1 MGYVLTVYNEKRY
14 REFFLSEQDRA
25 EQELLLLKQEFSC
38 GETVRVRVKKTE
50 AGWQLLD
57 GVTYTVWKDGR
68 DYTGI
73 IWQEQEL
80 LRLIL
85 RDLTGAAMLIQKRD
99 PVCCIYEK
107 LALSGSGQLRIGKDI
122 RNEICYDVQN
132 CVSGEHAILEW
143 RDGIGVLHDI
153 SRNGVYI
160 NHSRAGTV
168 TRLQYGD
175 VLWIM
180 GLKLVFLGDM
190 LAVDARVPGLE
201 IRGGQAVFLEK
212 KALRKRAA
220 IPDVCQETVSMMH
233 RMPRS
238 LTPLDDKM
246 LKLRGRQSCSQE
258 QRGHGI

>member
-57 GVTYTVWKDGR
+57 GATYTVWKDGR

-80 LRLIL
+80 LRLTL

-107 LALSGSGQLRIGKDI
+107 LALSAAGSCGSERT
-122 RNEICYDVQN
+122 
-132 CVSGEHAILEW
+132 SGMRSATMCRTVFRGNTRYW
-143 RDGIGVLHDI
+143 NGGMVLVCCMI
-153 SRNGVYI
+153 SAVMVYI
-160 NHSRAGTV
+160 SITAG
-168 TRLQYGD
+168 
-175 VLWIM
+175 
-180 GLKLVFLGDM
+180 
-190 LAVDARVPGLE
+190 
-201 IRGGQAVFLEK
+201 
-212 KALRKRAA
+212 
-220 IPDVCQETVSMMH
+220 QE
-233 RMPRS
+233 
-238 LTPLDDKM
+238 L
-246 LKLRGRQSCSQE
+246 LRGCSM
-258 QRGHGI
+258 GMYYGLWG